1 MEQSEYG
8 IMFKQEN
15 EFWWYRG
22 LHKLV
27 EYYIKSIKKSKGT
40 ISFFDAG
47 CGTGRMLEIAKK
59 YATVSGVD
67 FSEDAVAF
75 CRQRSLENISQGN
88 LNTWEC
94 KPEMYDIICS
104 LDVVCHK
111 SIVNQQEI
119 IDKFARALKP
129 GGMLILN
136 LPAFQSIYRNHDRA
150 VHTARRYVKSDLE
163 KLLQKSELKVI
174 FNNYRLPLLFLIVLI
189 KRLFEKTNVQT
200 KTSDLFLKINPIT
213 NSMLYCY
220 NMIENCL
227 QMLKIPMPFGTS
239 VFTVAVK
246 K

>member
-22 LHKLV
+22 LHSLV
-27 EYYIKSIKKSKGT
+27 GYYIKTMKKSNAA
-40 ISFFDAG
+40 IALFDAG

-75 CRQRSLENISQGN
+75 CRERNLENVTQGD
-88 LNTWEC
+88 LNTWKC
-94 KPEMYDIICS
+94 RPELYDIVCS
-104 LDVVCHK
+104 LDVLCHT
-111 SIVNQQEI
+111 SIINQQEI
-119 IDKFARALKP
+119 IDKFADSLKP

-150 VHTARRYVKSDLE
+150 VHTARRYVKRDLE
-163 KLLQKSELKVI
+163 TLLQKSGFKVI
-174 FNNYRLPLLFLIVLI
+174 FNNYRLPPLFLLVLV
-189 KRLFEKTNVQT
+189 KRLFEKKSEQN
-200 KTSDLFLKINPIT
+200 KMSDLFIKINPVT
-213 NSMLYCY
+213 NFILYCY
-220 NMIENCL
+220 NMIENCM
-227 QMLKIPMPFGTS
+227 QVLKIPMPFGTS